1 VEDKM
6 RAIVIGL
13 IVTILAP
20 APMALAAERADARLC
35 EAYKYLTIVGLPAG
49 DEEIRHAADAV
60 ARANCAAMLRKQN
73 QNTRP
78 STQMPPPRDGA
89 CPNCGVHNQ

>member
-1 VEDKM
+1 M
-6 RAIVIGL
+6 RAIAIGL
-13 IVTILAP
+13 IVAILAP

-35 EAYKYLTIVGLPAG
+35 EAYKYLTIVGVPAG

-73 QNTRP
+73 QQSHPT
-78 STQMPPPRDGA
+78 TQLPPRQDGV
-89 CPNCGVHNQ
+89 CPTCGVHNQ

>member
-1 VEDKM
+1 M

-13 IVTILAP
+13 IVAILAP
-20 APMALAAERADARLC
+20 APMALAAQRADARLC

-73 QNTRP
+73 QTNNRT

-89 CPNCGVHNQ
+89 CQNCGVHNQ